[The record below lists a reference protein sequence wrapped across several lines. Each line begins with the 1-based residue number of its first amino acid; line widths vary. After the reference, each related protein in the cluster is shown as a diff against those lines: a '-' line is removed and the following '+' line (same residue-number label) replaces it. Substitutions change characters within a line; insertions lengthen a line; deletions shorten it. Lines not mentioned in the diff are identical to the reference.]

1 MPVDRTTIYEGD
13 SFPVSY
19 ECRRPDPDGGLG
31 GSYGLPDT
39 PIDARAEVKRRDG
52 TSLELGGPGIYVV
65 TPEIIP
71 QLGPSVNDRGGLI
84 NFTVAPAFTQEAGD
98 YTLYITGIFDDG
110 AILTEERRFKVR
122 AKK

>member
-1 MPVDRTTIYEGD
+1 MPVDRTTIYVGD

-19 ECRRPDPDGGLG
+19 ECRRPDPDGGMG

-39 PIDARAEVKRRDG
+39 PIDGRVQLIRRDG
-52 TSLELGGPGIYVV
+52 TIIEIGGAGVTTV
-65 TPEIIP
+65 TPEIVP
-71 QLGPSVNDRGGLI
+71 QVGTGVNDRGGLI
-84 NFTVAPAFTQEAGD
+84 NYTVPPIFTQDAGD

-122 AKK
+122 AKR

>member
-1 MPVDRTTIYEGD
+1 MPVDRTTIYVGD

-19 ECRRPDPDGGLG
+19 ECRRPDPNGNVG

-52 TSLELGGPGIYVV
+52 TSVELGGTGVYVV

-71 QLGPSVNDRGGLI
+71 QTGTGTSDLGGLI
-84 NFTVAPAFTQEAGD
+84 NFTVAPAFTQTAGD
-98 YTLYITGIFDDG
+98 YTLYITGIFEDG
-110 AILTEERRFKVR
+110 AILTEERRYKVR
-122 AKK
+122 DKR

>member
-1 MPVDRTTIYEGD
+1 MPVDRTTIYVGD

-19 ECRRPDPDGGLG
+19 ECRRPDPDGGMG

-39 PIDARAEVKRRDG
+39 PIDGRVQLIRRDG
-52 TSLELGGPGIYVV
+52 TIIEIGGAGVTTV

-71 QLGPSVNDRGGLI
+71 QVGVGVNDRGGLI
-84 NFTVAPAFTQEAGD
+84 NYTVPPIFTQDAGD

-122 AKK
+122 AKR